1 MTLAF
6 THETLRQRVLFGT
19 GKAAVNVAA
28 EMARLGTTRPMVI
41 AAPSKRS
48 LAETVAEGVNTVL
61 WWDDVNQ
68 HVPLAVAARTRSSAV
83 EHGIDVL
90 LSVGGGSTTGLAK
103 AVALTTGIPIIAV
116 PTTYAGSEATNIWGM
131 TEDRTKSTGVDDRTL
146 PATVIYDANLSQTL
160 PVELSVASGLNAL
173 AHCVDSLWAPR
184 SDPINQALA
193 LEGARALN
201 LALRGIVVDPGDMD
215 SREQALYG
223 CYLAAVAFSS
233 AGSGLHHKICHVL
246 GGTFELPHAQ
256 THAAVLPHVL
266 AFNAPAVPELAGRLA
281 TALGYT
287 PEVAGEGADRAGEYE
302 LHGDRSHDGASTAV
316 RALLD
321 LYTALD
327 APGNLAACGFTA
339 AGVPEAVERVVAAA
353 PPSNPVPV
361 TQQGI
366 TSLLEYA
373 LLGIAPVS

>member
-1 MTLAF
+1 
-6 THETLRQRVLFGT
+6 
-19 GKAAVNVAA
+19 
-28 EMARLGTTRPMVI
+28 
-41 AAPSKRS
+41 
-48 LAETVAEGVNTVL
+48 
-61 WWDDVNQ
+61 
-68 HVPLAVAARTRSSAV
+68 
-83 EHGIDVL
+83 
-90 LSVGGGSTTGLAK
+90 
-103 AVALTTGIPIIAV
+103 
-116 PTTYAGSEATNIWGM
+116 
-131 TEDRTKSTGVDDRTL
+131 VDDRTL

-173 AHCVDSLWAPR
+173 AHCVDSLWAPG

-201 LALRGIVVDPGDMD
+201 LALRGIVVDPGDID

-246 GGTFELPHAQ
+246 GGTFELPHAH

-287 PEVAGEGADRAGEYE
+287 PEVAGGDTDRAGEYE
-302 LHGDRSHDGASTAV
+302 SHADRSHDGVSVAV
-316 RALLD
+316 RALQD

-327 APGNLAACGFTA
+327 APRNLAACGFTT

-366 TSLLEYA
+366 TSLLQDA
-373 LLGIAPVS
+373 LLGIAPVF

>member
-6 THETLRQRVLFGT
+6 THETLRQRILFGT
-19 GKAAVNVAA
+19 GKASVNVAT
-28 EMARLGTTRPMVI
+28 EMDRLGTTRPMVI
-41 AAPSKRS
+41 AARSKRS

-68 HVPLAVAARTRSSAV
+68 HVPLTVAERTRSAAV
-83 EHGIDVL
+83 EYGVDVL
-90 LSVGGGSTTGLAK
+90 LSIGGGSTTGLAK

-116 PTTYAGSEATNIWGM
+116 PTTYAGSEATNIWGI
-131 TEDRTKSTGVDDRTL
+131 TEGRTKTTGVDDRTL
-146 PATVIYDANLSQTL
+146 PATVIYDAALSKTL
-160 PVELSVASGLNAL
+160 PVGLSVASGLNGL

-201 LALRGIVVDPGDMD
+201 LALRGIVVDPGDMY

-266 AFNAPAVPELAGRLA
+266 AFNAPAVPELARRLA

-287 PEVAGEGADRAGEYE
+287 PGVAGEHADRGGQHE
-302 LHGDRSHDGASTAV
+302 LPTDRSHDGASAAA
-316 RALLD
+316 RALLG

-327 APGNLAACGFTA
+327 APSNLAACGFTA
-339 AGVPEAVERVVAAA
+339 AGVPEAVERVMAAA
-353 PPSNPVPV
+353 PTSNPVPV
-361 TQQGI
+361 TQEGI
-366 TSLLEYA
+366 TSLLQHA
-373 LLGIAPVS
+373 LRGVAPAP